1 MGIGALNKILLI
13 VYHSPPDISLPS
25 FCVFPGSR
33 NPPFTFHA
41 HHVTI
46 LVYSPQDLNAICD
59 LCGLCLRDYKV
70 LHPTMFSKTFF
81 FSKTQTCMNGVQNKF
96 EMTYA
101 ILFSQISFQNNSLLF
116 HPSIFWNTP
125 IYIWILE
132 WTRLVAQTLIH
143 IIF

>member
-46 LVYSPQDLNAICD
+46 LVYSPQDLNAIC
-59 LCGLCLRDYKV
+59 GLCLRDYKV

-81 FSKTQTCMNGVQNKF
+81 FSKTQTVWMESRTSLRWHTLYYFHKYHFKITVCYFIHQFSETRPYISESLNGHDLWLK
-96 EMTYA
+96 
-101 ILFSQISFQNNSLLF
+101 L
-116 HPSIFWNTP
+116 
-125 IYIWILE
+125 
-132 WTRLVAQTLIH
+132 
-143 IIF
+143 